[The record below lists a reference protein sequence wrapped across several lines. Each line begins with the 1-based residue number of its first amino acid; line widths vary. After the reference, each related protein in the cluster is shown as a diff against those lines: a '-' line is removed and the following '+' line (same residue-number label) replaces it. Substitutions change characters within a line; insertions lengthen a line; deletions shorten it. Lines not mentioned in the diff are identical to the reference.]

1 MHTTQAIVQA
11 SPCLSSSDLAKA
23 WRWDTASDF
32 HALSDDE
39 RPIET
44 SILHWSSYNRFLPFP
59 HDRQPLQDQLHH
71 AFSSDVTKL
80 AVAVGSEVDVYD
92 LETKKRTTLCGH
104 TVQIECLAFRPG
116 RSDTLVSSA
125 IAWMDE
131 TNTERA
137 EVFIWDLTEAFHGE
151 TSQTGQTRAEG
162 LTRDLVERIRTGLSE
177 GEPPISLPMEDQEDL
192 TTTLNRLL
200 GRILVSSAA
209 QRIHGRLC
217 SSNQSS
223 MFNHA
228 GNVLVIQP
236 GNTPQANGDDQW
248 DIDLYNLDT
257 HKTVTLEG
265 HRDVVTWIGFSAND
279 KLAVSASFDGTY
291 RAWETGSGTCLHVWT
306 TECQNVTGVIS
317 PDNEQFSGI
326 DGDSVVSA
334 WSLKTGHLIWSY
346 KADHSPACTL
356 DWSGDGRYVLAGCLS
371 LGRILLFDT
380 NLPIVDTVLEPV
392 QKRVLSL
399 EKTDLDPQVKGL
411 AAGFLEVRSLR
422 FIPQSDDEIMFGSAT
437 DLDGAVEIV
446 SLNRGK
452 RWRILPISIG
462 PSTDA
467 PHSNER
473 SVDTPVWSVLPRSAQ
488 IAVVGY
494 GGAWFW
500 NLR

>member
-177 GEPPISLPMEDQEDL
+177 GEPPISLQMEDQEDL
-192 TTTLNRLL
+192 TTTLNRFL

-306 TECQNVTGVIS
+306 TDRTTSSS
-317 PDNEQFSGI
+317 PGSTAI
-326 DGDSVVSA
+326 A
-334 WSLKTGHLIWSY
+334 WSALG
-346 KADHSPACTL
+346 
-356 DWSGDGRYVLAGCLS
+356 VL
-371 LGRILLFDT
+371 R
-380 NLPIVDTVLEPV
+380 
-392 QKRVLSL
+392 
-399 EKTDLDPQVKGL
+399 
-411 AAGFLEVRSLR
+411 
-422 FIPQSDDEIMFGSAT
+422 
-437 DLDGAVEIV
+437 
-446 SLNRGK
+446 RG
-452 RWRILPISIG
+452 
-462 PSTDA
+462 T
-467 PHSNER
+467 
-473 SVDTPVWSVLPRSAQ
+473 
-488 IAVVGY
+488 
-494 GGAWFW
+494 
-500 NLR
+500 